1 MKIGLLP
8 YILKCSG
15 HRCLDMSIS
24 EASKLWEVLAMALT
38 YLQYS
43 LLELLAHYDQHFQS
57 TTNCSNIARAERIQR
72 IIKKIHRLLH
82 KAKVLPPHKRC
93 CFLPHEYLA
102 SVNMRATSCIWTWGF
117 QTCLQNP
124 RSTSHVLPGRKAT
137 ILLLSQLPATP
148 FSTSRQSKS
157 RRREVLVHW
166 SEVYQDNKRFANLV
180 VFIARRRPCQT
191 EKTQHLGFK
200 EFPQDSNQL
209 CSPLWLLIHV
219 LQKSTGWGN
228 LLQSH

>member
-1 MKIGLLP
+1 MQWASLSWYEHLWSIQ
-8 YILKCSG
+8 IMRSSG
-15 HRCLDMSIS
+15 HGINIPAVFPFRVVGPLRPTFP
-24 EASKLWEVLAMALT
+24 VHN
-38 YLQYS
+38 Q
-43 LLELLAHYDQHFQS
+43 LLKHCQGWKNPADY
-57 TTNCSNIARAERIQR
+57 
-72 IIKKIHRLLH
+72 KKIHRLLH
-82 KAKVLPPHKRC
+82 KAKALPPHKRC